1 MTEQDKYSQSDR
13 QMERNTE
20 RPTGSGK
27 ADTDRQIRVSQRDR
41 QMDRQSR
48 ARQRDRWTD
57 TDTDK
62 QTNRRRHSQADG
74 EKYYSVAFAT
84 LTFMIPSLHHIFST
98 RVGISGFERLQR
110 EPDKAKERRR
120 PHQTC
125 WYCFRHRWKV
135 SEQS

>member
-57 TDTDK
+57 TDR
-62 QTNRRRHSQADG
+62 QTNRRTDGDTVKQMERNIFLLRLLLLHS
-74 EKYYSVAFAT
+74 
-84 LTFMIPSLHHIFST
+84 
-98 RVGISGFERLQR
+98 
-110 EPDKAKERRR
+110 
-120 PHQTC
+120 
-125 WYCFRHRWKV
+125 
-135 SEQS
+135 